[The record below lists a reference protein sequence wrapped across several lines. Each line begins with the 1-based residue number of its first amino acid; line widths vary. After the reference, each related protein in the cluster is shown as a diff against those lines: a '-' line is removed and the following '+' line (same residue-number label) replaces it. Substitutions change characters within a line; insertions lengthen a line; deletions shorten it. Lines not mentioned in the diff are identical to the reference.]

1 MGEEGNYLIFGVVR
15 WAHMHGI
22 PSRGIFP
29 AKNCATIEA
38 LTNEGLDTDVT
49 PLKGLISSLKVV
61 KDI

>member
-1 MGEEGNYLIFGVVR
+1 MGEEGNYLISGVVR

-22 PSRGIFP
+22 PSRGILP

-38 LTNEGLDTDVT
+38 LKNGAFDTDIA
-49 PLKGLISSLKVV
+49 PIKDSISSLRVV